1 MCYEHVPKSINSGL
15 IDSLWIHCYIV
26 NVIKMQFVFWPKLYT
41 SGDCKVLYALPQSD
55 PDCYYDWTANHY
67 QEMEDT
73 WTASSPGP
81 AA

>member
-1 MCYEHVPKSINSGL
+1 
-15 IDSLWIHCYIV
+15 
-26 NVIKMQFVFWPKLYT
+26 MQFVFWPKLYT